1 MNIAALLFTFA
12 ALPNVLLVVD
22 SVTTYGWST
31 YAQTELAGEAN
42 VYRLPENGRYTG
54 YALEHLDEWLGMAAP
69 WDVVVVNW
77 GLWDVAR
84 IPPNDEY
91 RTELG
96 QYEKNIDTLLRM
108 VHEANGIYADP
119 PRIIISTTT
128 PIPPDYSPLAVNAD
142 VVRYNAIIGAMV
154 AGKRSEGYNIRSND
168 MYAFV
173 LPNLAVWQI
182 DSDIHYWPV
191 GNAAMGAH
199 MAKLIRE
206 ELAFDYQELPA
217 NNSVSLFGATVLICC
232 SGVYKICT
240 ISQKYSKIKVGL

>member
-12 ALPNVLLVVD
+12 ALPNVLLVGD

-54 YALEHLDEWLGMAAP
+54 YALEHLDEWLDMAAP

-77 GLWDVAR
+77 GLWDV
-84 IPPNDEY
+84 
-91 RTELG
+91 
-96 QYEKNIDTLLRM
+96 
-108 VHEANGIYADP
+108 YADP

-168 MYAFV
+168 MYALV
-173 LPNLAVWQI
+173 LPNLAAWQI
-182 DSDIHYWPV
+182 DSDMHYWPA

-206 ELAFDYQELPA
+206 ELALDYQELPS
-217 NNSVSLFGATVLICC
+217 NNSISLFGTSVLICC
-232 SGVYKICT
+232 AGVYKI
-240 ISQKYSKIKVGL
+240 